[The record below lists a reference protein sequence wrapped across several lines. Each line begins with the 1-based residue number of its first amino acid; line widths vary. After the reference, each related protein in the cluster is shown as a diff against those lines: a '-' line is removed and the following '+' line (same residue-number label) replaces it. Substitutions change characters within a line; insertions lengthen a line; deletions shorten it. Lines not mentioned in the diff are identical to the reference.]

1 MTSKVIGSSPIG
13 ETNSKTFLSGE
24 AEDRDRREPMS
35 PTSAEYVKRTARLF
49 EKVRLSNET
58 SEPERKSAENGACY
72 VIGNGDAAA
81 TTDVTDFGKK
91 PSYLGVSCSNS
102 GYRNVIK
109 YDSKL
114 REGLWSST
122 NQRESLVLSNHRLR
136 ESSPLKF
143 DQDFHS
149 HNGHAAHGAKPRT
162 SCGRSENGVSRVC
175 HRMEEFVN
183 ISTSTKTISTF
194 RNKEE
199 IKVADRT
206 NGQEETWRKSSGYS
220 SLGISPKT
228 LKSPEKNCNSFLRSI
243 NSFESNCRKSQIESV
258 KSSCYRRIRSE
269 NVAYSPSNSIQQ
281 RIERLYGPGAL
292 AQGFYVH
299 SSHEKTRLKSESSEE
314 PPSRLS
320 ESISQNVK
328 SSIESIPD
336 LLPAAPEVVL
346 PIEQYSNGKEEE
358 VNGEETASDEKN
370 GRYFLKLLQK
380 EIDKLEKLAS
390 FAESELEN
398 GENLPEERPAG
409 N

>member
-1 MTSKVIGSSPIG
+1 M
-13 ETNSKTFLSGE
+13 
-24 AEDRDRREPMS
+24 
-35 PTSAEYVKRTARLF
+35 KRTARLF
-49 EKVRLSNET
+49 EKARLSNEK

-72 VIGNGDAAA
+72 VIQNGDAGA
-81 TTDVTDFGKK
+81 TNDVTDFGKK

-114 REGLWSST
+114 REELWSST

-143 DQDFHS
+143 DQEFHS
-149 HNGHAAHGAKPRT
+149 HNGHAVHEMKPSRT
-162 SCGRSENGVSRVC
+162 SCTRTENGVAQTC
-175 HRMEEFVN
+175 HRMGEFVN

-199 IKVADRT
+199 VKVADGT
-206 NGQEETWRKSSGYS
+206 YGQEETWRRSSGYS
-220 SLGISPKT
+220 SLGISVKN

-243 NSFESNCRKSQIESV
+243 NSFESNCKKNQIESV

-299 SSHEKTRLKSESSEE
+299 SFNDKSRLKSENSEE
-314 PPSRLS
+314 PGSRYVQPSEKSFEYEPSLIVRCCRLS
-320 ESISQNVK
+320 ESITQNVK

-346 PIEQYSNGKEEE
+346 PIEQYANGKE
-358 VNGEETASDEKN
+358 VIGEETATDEKN
-370 GRYFLKLLQK
+370 GRYFLKVCSTHYK
-380 EIDKLEKLAS
+380 RHSA
-390 FAESELEN
+390 
-398 GENLPEERPAG
+398 
-409 N
+409 